1 MIPVQEV
8 PEVRNHKIQMSIVIK
23 VGCSQAFRLSSR
35 RERPWRLEPAIV
47 RAKQN
52 LHRLTDL
59 VYSGIDQCQIRQP
72 VSIEVSRDDLVGKVC
87 RDRKASPNIQKL
99 AISSSQHNGNCVGVE
114 IGRDVV
120 GLAIVI
126 EVTRG
131 ERRRSAS
138 GGHTSYRAEIA
149 A

>member
-1 MIPVQEV
+1 
-8 PEVRNHKIQMSIVIK
+8 MSVVIK
-23 VGCSQAFRLSSR
+23 VGCSQAFGLSSR
-35 RERPWRLEPAIV
+35 RERLCRSEPALV

-59 VYSGIDQCQIRQP
+59 VYSGIDQSQIRQP
-72 VSIEVSRDDLVGKVC
+72 VSVEVSRDDLVGKVC
-87 RDRKASPNIQKL
+87 RDRKASPNIREL
-99 AISSSQHNGNCVGVE
+99 AISSSQHHGNSVGVE

-131 ERRRSAS
+131 KRRWGAS
-138 GGHTSYRAEIA
+138 GGHTSCRAELAGAIA
-149 A
+149 KQNGD

>member
-1 MIPVQEV
+1 
-8 PEVRNHKIQMSIVIK
+8 MSIVIK

-35 RERPWRLEPAIV
+35 RERLCRPEPAMV

-59 VYSGIDQCQIRQP
+59 VYAGIDQCQIRQP

-87 RDRKASPNIQKL
+87 RDRKAGPNIQKL
-99 AISSSQHNGNCVGVE
+99 SISFSQDNRNGVGVE

-120 GLAIVI
+120 GLAIMI

-131 ERRRSAS
+131 KRRGGAS
-138 GGHTSYRAEIA
+138 GGHTGCRAEVAGAIA
-149 A
+149 KEKVDIS